1 MNKKLLEYEL
11 KKRRISIGMM
21 CDKMGM
27 SRSAFYRK
35 CNGITEFTLSEI
47 NKIVEI
53 IGSESAIPIFF
64 ANTVS

>member
-1 MNKKLLEYEL
+1 MNKELLEYEL
-11 KKRRISIGMM
+11 KKRKISIGEM
-21 CDKMGM
+21 CDKMGL

-53 IGSESAIPIFF
+53 IGIESATPIFF
-64 ANTVS
+64 ANIVS